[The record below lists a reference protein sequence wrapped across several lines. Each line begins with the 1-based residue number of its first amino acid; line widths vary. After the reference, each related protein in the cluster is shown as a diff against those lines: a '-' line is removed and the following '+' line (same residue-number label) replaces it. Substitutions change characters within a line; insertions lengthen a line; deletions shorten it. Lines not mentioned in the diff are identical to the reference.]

1 MSIKYSLNPY
11 VVLKTAPILAAIL
24 LSTSF
29 TVPVWAESL
38 VLKVSSIYP
47 PDGAV
52 LTNFP
57 VDLKIKVT
65 RDGLPVQGARVQF
78 WMMGGS
84 HDMGMHNAFLTI
96 SDSSGYANLTLLNQN
111 TLDQGSFMWYADAVQ
126 TGFRGGASKVIS
138 FTNPFAN
145 TIGLSTYGATVSTD
159 QNEYSLSDND
169 ASVVIH
175 GNVNNYHSGQPIIL
189 KIKPPS
195 GRIVQMVEY
204 GSYLGAFQSVYELV
218 PNSELGTYTVTVY
231 HNYIVSSMSDF
242 HVVR

>member
-1 MSIKYSLNPY
+1 LDQY
-11 VVLKTAPILAAIL
+11 VVLKITLILVAIL
-24 LSTSF
+24 LSSSF
-29 TVPVWAESL
+29 IVPVWAASL

-65 RDGLPVQGARVQF
+65 RDGLSVQGARVQF

-84 HDMGMHNAFLTI
+84 HDMGMHNAFLTT
-96 SDSSGYANLTLLNQN
+96 SDSSGYANLILLNQN
-111 TLDQGSFMWYADAVQ
+111 TLDQGPFMWYADASQ
-126 TGFRGGASKVIS
+126 PGFRGGASKVIS
-138 FTNPFAN
+138 FTNPFASM
-145 TIGLSTYGATVSTD
+145 TGLSTSGGTVSTD
-159 QNEYSLSDND
+159 QNEYSLSGNGE
-169 ASVVIH
+169 SVIIH

-195 GRIVQMVEY
+195 GRTVQIVEY
-204 GSYLGAFQSVYELV
+204 GTYLGAFQSVYVLGQY
-218 PNSELGTYTVTVY
+218 SELGTYTMTVY
-231 HNYIVSSMSDF
+231 HNYVVSSISEF